1 MFQRRSSAYESV
13 GYKIIQPAS
22 AYPGWPS
29 NVVLPVESLWKND
42 YGGTIRR
49 LVSDGVDN
57 SLAQLFSNVAMV
69 DSDQIDRARSLIEA
83 FLFCRLETLPE
94 TKGRFQLN
102 HVLTIPFD
110 GLGGM
115 EVDLICI
122 DARVAIE
129 IDGIQHLSSKEAYR
143 TDRRK
148 DLLLQEHGYM
158 VLRFL
163 AEDVSKR
170 LDMVLD
176 TILRVLYKSKP
187 NQQTIN

>member
-1 MFQRRSSAYESV
+1 
-13 GYKIIQPAS
+13 
-22 AYPGWPS
+22 
-29 NVVLPVESLWKND
+29 
-42 YGGTIRR
+42 
-49 LVSDGVDN
+49 
-57 SLAQLFSNVAMV
+57 
-69 DSDQIDRARSLIEA
+69 ARSLIEA
-83 FLFCRLETLPE
+83 FLFCRLETLLE

-102 HVLTIPFD
+102 YVLTIPFD
-110 GLGGM
+110 GLGGL
-115 EVDLICI
+115 EVDLLCC

-129 IDGIQHLSSKEAYR
+129 IDGIQHLASKEAYR

-176 TILRVLYKSKP
+176 TILRALYR
-187 NQQTIN
+187 NRLN